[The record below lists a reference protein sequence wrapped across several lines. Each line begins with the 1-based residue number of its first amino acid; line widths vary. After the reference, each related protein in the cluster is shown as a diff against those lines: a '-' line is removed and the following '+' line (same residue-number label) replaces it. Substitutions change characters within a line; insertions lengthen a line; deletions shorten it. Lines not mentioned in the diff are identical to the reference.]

1 MNLNPGKIHL
11 INFSQRKFIKD
22 TSITMYC
29 QPFKVTQSVK
39 FLGVH
44 IDNHLNMKLHVKHTE
59 RASFINRMRMTKLN
73 SIKAAPLIR
82 LYKTLTRPYT
92 EYDCAAIT
100 ALNKTQGK

>member
-1 MNLNPGKIHL
+1 MNPGKVRL
-11 INFSQRKFIKD
+11 INFSQRKVIKD

-29 QPFKVTQSVK
+29 QHFKVIQLVK
-39 FLGVH
+39 SLGVH
-44 IDNHLNMKLHVKHTE
+44 IDNQSNMKLHVKHTE
-59 RASFINRMRMTKLN
+59 RAYFINRTRIARLN